1 MYKIAKRFSTGEIV
15 GVASIQDMKTRMME
29 VARGTR
35 QTLPGEPK
43 TWVAINHPDIDKS
56 SITVIEEPSDDRREK

>member
-35 QTLPGEPK
+35 QMLPGEPK
-43 TWVAINHPDIDKS
+43 TWVAIQPPRYKS